1 MAQTASSK
9 LNKCWAA
16 CLGDC
21 SDKISGEH
29 IVTAEGDRQ
38 DVFQYLVMDGAAGG
52 APFGVWFLRGVA

>member
-1 MAQTASSK
+1 

-29 IVTAEGDRQ
+29 IVTAEGDRR

-52 APFGVWFLRGVA
+52 APFGVWFLRGVV